1 MAEETVITGHDAIVK
16 HAITAFDNLPIPP
29 GIELKL
35 PPPSTT
41 TLGLQYEE
49 FVVGQSLSATV
60 EIPAQYG
67 NVMGLLQGGFLA
79 AMFDDLMA
87 PLSYLTSKN
96 PTTTMELTT
105 HFMRPVFV
113 GERLTLNAT
122 VRKPGRSVIYLAAEA
137 HNGNN
142 KLAATAI
149 STIQVMQLPNS

>member
-1 MAEETVITGHDAIVK
+1 M
-16 HAITAFDNLPIPP
+16 
-29 GIELKL
+29 
-35 PPPSTT
+35 TT